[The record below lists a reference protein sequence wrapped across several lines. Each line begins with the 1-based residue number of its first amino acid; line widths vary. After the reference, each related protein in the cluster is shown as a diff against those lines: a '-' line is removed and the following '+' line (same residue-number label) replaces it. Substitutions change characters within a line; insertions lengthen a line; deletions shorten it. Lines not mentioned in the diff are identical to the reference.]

1 MKQNQVVAGHL
12 LIIFTQVVL
21 GLNIPVTLLNYL
33 SPFAYIGIRAAVTA
47 LFFWIVQIFAKKQK
61 IERKD
66 FMLILLGGFLGFVFS
81 QYLTSLSLK
90 YTTPIYFSLILA
102 LSPVVVLILQS
113 IFFNQKI
120 TKRKMLGIAFG
131 IFGAA
136 ILTVR
141 AAMETGAQG
150 SNNLLGILFAVVS
163 VSSFC
168 RLRRNLC
175 RHQSQVSRSHPDEM
189 DFQFKRLSRLPV
201 LGALWHIPQRA
212 NSCITGDWAVYY
224 GNCFLNHFCNDC
236 CLHFDPDR
244 HADGECSG
252 RQHLYEPAADRRID
266 YCHSHRHGRLYLG

>member
-61 IERKD
+61 IESKD
-66 FMLILLGGFLGFVFS
+66 FMLILLGGFLGFVFL

-90 YTTPIYFSLILA
+90 YTTPVYFSLMLA
-102 LSPVVVLILQS
+102 LSLVVVLILQS
-113 IFFNQKI
+113 IFFNEKI

-163 VSSFC
+163 VSSFADYVVIC
-168 RLRRNLC
+168 ADI
-175 RHQSQVSRSHPDEM
+175 SRKYH
-189 DFQFKRLSRLPV
+189 
-201 LGALWHIPQRA
+201 
-212 NSCITGDWAVYY
+212 AVTQMKWI
-224 GNCFLNHFCNDC
+224 F
-236 CLHFDPDR
+236 
-244 HADGECSG
+244 S
-252 RQHLYEPAADRRID
+252 
-266 YCHSHRHGRLYLG
+266 